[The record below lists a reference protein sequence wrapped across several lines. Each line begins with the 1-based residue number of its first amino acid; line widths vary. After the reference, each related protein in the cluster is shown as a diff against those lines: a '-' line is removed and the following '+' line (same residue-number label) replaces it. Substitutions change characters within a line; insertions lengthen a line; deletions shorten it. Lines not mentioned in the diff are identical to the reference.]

1 MQANP
6 GYARQQV
13 QKRDNGVCTQ
23 CGCDTQAIRRRIAK
37 LRGWTK
43 YKNTRKKA
51 GKKFGLSGED
61 FMAAANWGCWVLSER
76 RADEAKA
83 RGRRVYR
90 SPQPRRPEGMDE
102 ETAIKILH
110 FYERMISIGKARL
123 KRYQSELREQGFDP
137 TCRKSFWDM
146 DHIKEVV
153 RGGDYQIDNLQTL
166 CQPCHKAKTKR
177 LAAERA
183 AERRADSNQQQLDL

>member
-1 MQANP
+1 
-6 GYARQQV
+6 
-13 QKRDNGVCTQ
+13 
-23 CGCDTQAIRRRIAK
+23 
-37 LRGWTK
+37 
-43 YKNTRKKA
+43 
-51 GKKFGLSGED
+51 
-61 FMAAANWGCWVLSER
+61 
-76 RADEAKA
+76 
-83 RGRRVYR
+83 
-90 SPQPRRPEGMDE
+90 MDE

-153 RGGDYQIDNLQTL
+153 RGGDNQLDNLQTL